1 GYRMFEF
8 DVKLSGDGS
17 LILMH
22 DALVDRTTSGSGR
35 VAAMTLADLARLD
48 AGSWH
53 SAAYA
58 GEGVPTLG
66 RAAAW
71 LRANGLLANIEIK
84 PATGHEAA
92 TGASVA
98 RFVQERWQGLP
109 PLLSSFSAEALQAVK
124 AKAVTTALENTVEAT
139 IYMSGVGA
147 ESGGLA
153 AAHAIHNGMTAVH
166 DLHGA
171 QHGEKVA
178 FGLVAQLVLEGAPR
192 AELEQVIHI
201 IKSVELPLTLADL
214 GLKKFD
220 EAEWHRA
227 AGLACAEGETIHN
240 EPFNV
245 TPAMVYDAIVT
256 ADRLLQ
262 NYKD

>member
-1 GYRMFEF
+1 MNA
-8 DVKLSGDGS
+8 S
-17 LILMH
+17 
-22 DALVDRTTSGSGR
+22 
-35 VAAMTLADLARLD
+35 DLLK
-48 AGSWH
+48 
-53 SAAYA
+53 
-58 GEGVPTLG
+58 T
-66 RAAAW
+66 
-71 LRANGLLANIEIK
+71 
-84 PATGHEAA
+84 
-92 TGASVA
+92 
-98 RFVQERWQGLP
+98 QGP
-109 PLLSSFSAEALQAVK
+109 AEALQAVK

-220 EAEWHRA
+220 EAEWRRA
-227 AGLACAEGETIHN
+227 AELACAEGETIHN
-240 EPFNV
+240 EPFKV